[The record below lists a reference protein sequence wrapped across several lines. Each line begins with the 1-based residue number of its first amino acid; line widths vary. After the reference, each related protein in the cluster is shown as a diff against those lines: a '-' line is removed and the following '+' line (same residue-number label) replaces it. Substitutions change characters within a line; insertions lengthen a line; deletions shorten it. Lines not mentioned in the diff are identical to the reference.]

1 MKNAIINFLKNGCY
15 QGTKY
20 TAEDF
25 IAKLEFLAFIIKRK
39 DEGAPDGGV
48 WANDNWFWCYAN
60 YQNRVDLLY
69 EVGLIKSFNKR
80 DPQYNLLMDRYEHRD
95 CYGIMF
101 PVARSSIETVDFE
114 SINKTIG
121 YYVSKGVPP
130 SDRMLIKAEKD
141 FSLQYKLVY
150 CGKKEYPLSDVFDW
164 DMCEKVLS
172 SKLNYREYKVVC
184 DTLYSS
190 PEDLKDVYMSSEYIE
205 VVSGMQRA
213 LARYVLD
220 LKKES
225 ELRVNDILYCYYAGN
240 VQRSSDLLEEL
251 KSYYEHREGASKT
264 EKEEQNKRLDSY
276 TAQIP
281 VDVVSAICSLKAKA
295 VS

>member
-25 IAKLEFLAFIIKRK
+25 IAKLEFLAFIIKKK
-39 DEGAPDGGV
+39 DEGAPEGGI

-60 YQNRVDLLY
+60 RENRNDLLI
-69 EVGLIKSFNKR
+69 EVELIKKFNTK
-80 DPQYNLLMDRYEHRD
+80 DPSYNILMDKYKHRD

-101 PVARSSIETVDFE
+101 PVTRSTIENVEAE
-114 SINKTIG
+114 SLNKALG
-121 YYVSKGVPP
+121 HYVSKGTPP
-130 SDRMLIKAEKD
+130 WDRLFSKVEKS
-141 FSLQYKLVY
+141 FYMRYKLVY
-150 CGKKEYPLSDVFDW
+150 CSERNYPLSDVLDW
-164 DMCEKVLS
+164 DMCERILS
-172 SKLNYREYKVVC
+172 AKLNYREYKVVC
-184 DTLYSS
+184 DTLYGS
-190 PEDLKDVYMSSEYIE
+190 PEDLKNVYMSSEYTE
-205 VVSGMQRA
+205 AVSGMQRA
-213 LARYVLD
+213 LTRYILD

-240 VQRSSDLLEEL
+240 VQRSSDLLDEL

-264 EKEEQNKRLDSY
+264 EKEEQSKRLDSY